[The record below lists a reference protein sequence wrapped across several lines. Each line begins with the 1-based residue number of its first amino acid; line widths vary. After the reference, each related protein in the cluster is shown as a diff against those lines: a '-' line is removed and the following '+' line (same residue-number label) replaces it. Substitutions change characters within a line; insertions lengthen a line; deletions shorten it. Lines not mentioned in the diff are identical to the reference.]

1 MSSASAPGDAADAQP
16 LADQSEMRETS
27 GDRVPDKVRV
37 KNRRKR
43 YLDTNPSYFGP
54 QLELA
59 DPLLYDR
66 LVRRFQTPAQR
77 EQEGREKGYS
87 GTLEADLWRSEAK
100 MDALRNPD
108 KNAIFSYNRGPQG
121 EILQEEKDEVPS
133 NKEEG
138 YARWKW
144 EMEARF
150 LRGGDDDFD
159 YGTVDNNE
167 AYDDKAL
174 EEQEL
179 QQSYFDDEDPEFV
192 VGADGAKRTKS
203 QEAKLEGETGIQDY

>member
-1 MSSASAPGDAADAQP
+1 
-16 LADQSEMRETS
+16 
-27 GDRVPDKVRV
+27 
-37 KNRRKR
+37 
-43 YLDTNPSYFGP
+43 
-54 QLELA
+54 
-59 DPLLYDR
+59 
-66 LVRRFQTPAQR
+66 
-77 EQEGREKGYS
+77 
-87 GTLEADLWRSEAK
+87 

-108 KNAIFSYNRGPQG
+108 KNAIFSYKRGPQG

-159 YGTVDNNE
+159 YSTVDNNE
-167 AYDDKAL
+167 TYDDKAL

-192 VGADGAKRTKS
+192 VGADGAKRTTS